1 MLNWKS
7 LAALGAFLVQ
17 PSGPTQA
24 SLMTG
29 QLRAR
34 ETPAKRPNKTYPH
47 GSSGEAARRARQ
59 IAKGQLTR
67 ANGLVWPGQLI
78 SRTDGKL
85 YLRRLPAARGGRACA

>member
-7 LAALGAFLVQ
+7 LAARGVLALQ
-17 PSGPTQA
+17 SCGPT
-24 SLMTG
+24 
-29 QLRAR
+29 LRASQPR
-34 ETPAKRPNKTYPH
+34 AWETPAKRSSKTYPH
-47 GSSGEAARRARQ
+47 GSAGEAARRARQ

-85 YLRRLPAARGGRACA
+85 YLRRPYC